1 MSPQSLFLIA
11 MVTAAGMITSV
22 ACSSD
27 TPIPATGGTSN
38 PDVPATVAA
47 AVQLTIEAMG
57 TITPTSKDRA
67 QSPEVKV
74 VALSTAIL
82 PDSVRF
88 SVYFID
94 VGQGDAT
101 LITTDSGYKLLID
114 GGRSKGRIRD
124 RLSSLNIDDLDAIVV
139 TYPDADHIAGLIEV
153 LKIYDVEHIYL
164 NGGQSSSA
172 TYATVGN
179 QQKWDTFVKE
189 RSGGCGSIV

>member
-1 MSPQSLFLIA
+1 MA
-11 MVTAAGMITSV
+11 MVTAAGMIASV

-27 TPIPATGGTSN
+27 MLVPATEDTSN
-38 PDVPATVAA
+38 PDVPATVAV
-47 AVQLTIEAMG
+47 AVQLTIEAMA
-57 TITPTSKDRA
+57 TVTPTSKDRA

-114 GGRSKGRIRD
+114 GGRCRYSKP
-124 RLSSLNIDDLDAIVV
+124 STIVR
-139 TYPDADHIAGLIEV
+139 AE
-153 LKIYDVEHIYL
+153 
-164 NGGQSSSA
+164 
-172 TYATVGN
+172 
-179 QQKWDTFVKE
+179 
-189 RSGGCGSIV
+189 